1 MTRRPPPRA
10 AAYLTAAL
18 TLSAAACAAPSP
30 EAPDPPSTAA
40 SLAAELAIVPTDY
53 AKPAHWVCTGASGD
67 LCDEP
72 DGMAVV
78 TTDGTL
84 LRRAWTAVAD
94 PGVDCFYVYP
104 TVDWSGG
111 AGNQLDL
118 AIDTLPRAVIRG
130 QAAPFGEVCR
140 VFAPLYR
147 QARLGTYLE
156 GKSPEALAAFRL
168 AFVDVAAAFEYYMV
182 HWNEGRPLVLI
193 GHSQGAQMIGYL
205 LHRWFDG
212 DRPLIGLSG
221 IDGTAVLRQRLVAAL
236 PIGFNVF
243 VPRGEM
249 VGGSFA
255 SLPLCSEPEQ
265 QGCVIHYRSYPE
277 GYARSVG
284 AGGAA
289 GDRALAAEGWL
300 HDVFDPDVHEL
311 ACVNPA
317 RSTLQAGET
326 ALVPADESPV
336 EDTAATRV
344 IAESWFW
351 GPIQN
356 LQTGWATTPRDQVF
370 PRRYTATCRDS
381 HLAIGL
387 VTGPTEDARGDPAG
401 TGAVVADNAL
411 GLHVADFPLMLGDL
425 VADIQTRIHARRTP

>member
-1 MTRRPPPRA
+1 MRGHRARP
-10 AAYLTAAL
+10 LLLAAL
-18 TLSAAACAAPSP
+18 AACAAPDP
-30 EAPDPPSTAA
+30 GATRAPTTAEE
-40 SLAAELAIVPTDY
+40 LAAELGVTATDY
-53 AKPAHWVCTGASGD
+53 DRPAHWACSGAVGD

-84 LRRAWTAVAD
+84 LRRDWAAAED
-94 PGVDCFYVYP
+94 PGVDCFYIYP

-111 AGNQLDL
+111 AGNHLDL
-118 AIDTLPRAVIRG
+118 AADTLPRAVIRG

-147 QARLGTYLE
+147 QAFLGTYLE
-156 GKSPEALAAFRL
+156 GATPEALAAFRL
-168 AFVDVAAAFEYYMV
+168 AFVDVAAAFEYYMRN
-182 HWNEGRPLVLI
+182 WNGGRPLVLI

-212 DRPLIGLSG
+212 DRTLTGLPDIGGTRELRELLI
-221 IDGTAVLRQRLVAAL
+221 VAM

-243 VPRGEM
+243 VPHGKDR
-249 VGGSFA
+249 GGSFA
-255 SLPLCSEPEQ
+255 DLPLCSDPRQ

-277 GYARSVG
+277 GYARSIG

-300 HDVFDPDVHEL
+300 NEVFDPSRHVL

-317 RSTLQAGET
+317 RGTLQPGES
-326 ALVPADESPV
+326 ALIPADASPV
-336 EDTAATRV
+336 AETDATRV
-344 IAESWFW
+344 IGESWFW

-356 LQTGWATTPRDQVF
+356 FQTGWATTPRDQVF
-370 PRRYTATCRDS
+370 PRRYTATCRDD

-387 VTGPTEDARGDPAG
+387 LAGPVTDVRGDPAG
-401 TGAVVADNAL
+401 AGAEASRSAL
-411 GLHVADFPLMLGDL
+411 GLHGADFPLLLGDL
-425 VADIQTRIHARRTP
+425 VADVQTRSLVRRNP